1 MTTLDQA
8 MLRTVFVLFDII
20 GWGITGIRLDI
31 L

>member
-1 MTTLDQA
+1 MTILDQVI
-8 MLRTVFVLFDII
+8 LRSVFVLFDLI